1 MPSTLLPLL
10 LALAAAPATEAPPA
24 PELVLAGGALRT
36 CSDLAPSAC
45 ITPPARAGAR
55 TMPRYLVDDGGASRA
70 LDPRLWEGRPGAPGR
85 TMLLRLLSSARGAG
99 PLGADDI
106 EDRFADVCL
115 PPCRGDQDRPW
126 RLLLDDERAA
136 LLSALEIPQGTP
148 EARPREQA
156 YLDQG
161 RETAGVDVLRAFV
174 ESARRRSGG
183 QPPRIAVVTASAI
196 DPMDPVD
203 FYLDAFRQLGALPQ
217 WWPVDA
223 ALRDAIAAGDCRQL
237 DTARQRVLGLS
248 GRDRIYADLGA
259 LQWRACLAPDS
270 LSALPAQVHGVFFA
284 GGDQWRHRRAFFADD
299 GTALPWLLA
308 LREAHARGGLVVGGT
323 SAGTAVQAGAAMVSN
338 GTPAQALRAGAIA
351 RPPMDPGCGRAGRCA
366 DGLPEDTLTYW
377 PDGGL
382 GLLPGWT
389 LDTHFSE
396 RGRELR
402 LLRLMHDAKVPLGAG
417 VDETSALHFTREGKH
432 WRVQALGANGGWVF
446 ERLEPAAATMRA
458 RVHYLAPGA
467 GLVVGESGVQLV
479 ADEAFPAGER
489 IAARGAA
496 GNGRQAVAHEANG
509 DDRGEHPP
517 SASAPADALDDG
529 ALRAAAARLAAGE
542 DRVVLPAA
550 GGTATLSRTADT
562 RTWRQAG
569 ARAGAS
575 HLILEWTPGD

>member
-10 LALAAAPATEAPPA
+10 LALAAAPATGAPPA
-24 PELVLAGGALRT
+24 TELVLAGGALRT

-45 ITPPARAGAR
+45 VAPPARAGAR
-55 TMPRYLVDDGGASRA
+55 TAPRYLVDDGGVSRA
-70 LDPRLWEGRPGAPGR
+70 LDPRLWQSRVGAPGR
-85 TMLLRLLSSARGAG
+85 DALLRLLSAARGAG
-99 PLGADDI
+99 PLAADAI
-106 EDRFADVCL
+106 EARFDAVCL
-115 PPCRGDQDRPW
+115 APCGGDRDRPW
-126 RLLLDDERAA
+126 RRLLDDERAS
-136 LLSALEIPQGTP
+136 LLSALEVPQGTP
-148 EARPREQA
+148 ESRPREQA

-161 RETAGVDVLRAFV
+161 RENAGVEVLRAFV
-174 ESARRRSGG
+174 EAARRRADGDT
-183 QPPRIAVVTASAI
+183 PRIAVVTASAV

-203 FYLDAFRQLGALPQ
+203 LYLDAFRQLGAQPQ

-259 LQWRACLAPDS
+259 LQWRACLAPES
-270 LSALPAQVHGVFFA
+270 LSTLPAQVHGVFFA

-299 GTALPWLLA
+299 GRALPWLDS
-308 LREAHARGGLVVGGT
+308 LRAAVSRGDVAVGGT

-338 GTPAQALRAGAIA
+338 GTPAQALRAGAVA

-377 PDGGL
+377 PEGGL

-417 VDETSALHFTREGKH
+417 VDETSALHFTREADG

-446 ERLEPAAATMRA
+446 ERLEADGAALRA

-467 GLVVGESGVQLV
+467 SLLAGESGVRLV
-479 ADEAFPAGER
+479 AGGATAGTRHLDATAATEAAQHAG
-489 IAARGAA
+489 AREEP
-496 GNGRQAVAHEANG
+496 V
-509 DDRGEHPP
+509 P
-517 SASAPADALDDG
+517 SDALDDG

-542 DRVVLPAA
+542 DRVALPAA
-550 GGTATLSRTADT
+550 GGTATLSRTAET
-562 RTWRQAG
+562 RAWRRAG

-575 HLILEWTPGD
+575 HLILEWTPEP